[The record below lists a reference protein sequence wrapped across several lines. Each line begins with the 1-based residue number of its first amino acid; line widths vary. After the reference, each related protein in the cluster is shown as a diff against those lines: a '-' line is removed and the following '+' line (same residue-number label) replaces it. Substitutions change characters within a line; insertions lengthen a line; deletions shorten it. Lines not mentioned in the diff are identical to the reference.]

1 MLGEPN
7 TKKVNNLIVIHLFY
21 FLLKCIKL
29 SRKDAYM
36 ALTLTII
43 KSITL
48 SLAALIGALA
58 FALLFNI
65 TI

>member
-1 MLGEPN
+1 
-7 TKKVNNLIVIHLFY
+7 
-21 FLLKCIKL
+21 
-29 SRKDAYM
+29 M

-48 SLAALIGALA
+48 SLAALIGVLA

>member
-7 TKKVNNLIVIHLFY
+7 LKKVNNLIVIHLF
-21 FLLKCIKL
+21 LLQIIINL

-36 ALTLTII
+36 TTTLTII
-43 KSITL
+43 KSVTL
-48 SLAALIGALA
+48 LLAALIGLLA